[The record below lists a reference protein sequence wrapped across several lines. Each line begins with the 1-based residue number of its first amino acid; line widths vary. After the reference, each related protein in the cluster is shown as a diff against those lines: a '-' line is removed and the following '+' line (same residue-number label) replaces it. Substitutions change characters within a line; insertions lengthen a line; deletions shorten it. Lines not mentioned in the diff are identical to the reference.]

1 MRRNILKNIVLF
13 HVLAN
18 FLWTPSVV
26 AEEIPSATELE
37 SLAGYRILFSSERS
51 AQDTLSLFSMAPDGS
66 DVKQHVKISV
76 NRRGEYEPSIS
87 RDGTKI
93 AFTTYRYGGWKIAM
107 ADLDGGNV
115 QRLTMDPQY
124 AYDAS
129 WSPDGKRVVYRRI
142 VNKGGAY
149 FRGNGD
155 IYAINVDGTN
165 NINLTNADD
174 EHARNPAFSPD
185 GKHIIYDAF
194 IGDDLK
200 IMLMEQDGRN
210 SHAVPADGQY
220 AFAPSWSPDGEW
232 IAHLRQD
239 SDGFVDVWRMK
250 RDGTGAENLTKSKEE
265 GFHAIGDSI
274 QHWEYETHWSPEGNW
289 IAFTA
294 DYEEKGNIDVYLV
307 AVESGEITRLTRK
320 KGTDTHPFWYQTG
333 KKRN

>member
-1 MRRNILKNIVLF
+1 MKNIVLL
-13 HVLAN
+13 HVLAS
-18 FLWTPSVV
+18 FLLAPSVL

-51 AQDTLSLFSMAPDGS
+51 AKDTLSLFSVAADGS

-87 RDGTKI
+87 PDGKKI
-93 AFTTYRYGGWKIAM
+93 AFTTYRYGGWKIAI

-115 QRLTMDPQY
+115 RRLTMDPQY

-129 WSPDGKRVVYRRI
+129 WSSDGKRIVYRRI

-165 NINLTNADD
+165 NINLTNAED

-185 GKHIIYDAF
+185 GKHIIYDVF
-194 IGDDLK
+194 VGEDLK

-210 SHAVPADGQY
+210 RRAVPADGQY
-220 AFAPSWSPDGEW
+220 VFAPSWSPDSDW

-250 RDGTGAENLTKSKEE
+250 RDGTGAENLTKSKEA

-274 QHWEYETHWSPEGNW
+274 QHWEYETHWSPDGSQ

-294 DYEEKGNIDVYLV
+294 DYEEKGNIDIYLV
-307 AVESGEITRLTRK
+307 AVESGKITRLTRE